1 MVLNTAN
8 APIVFRVGVREPPLE
23 VEEAVALVDKFASDN
38 EVDRLLVE
46 MLRSPSPQTDRQE
59 ADTRLRDFVARIVAP
74 RIESL
79 TGQAP
84 KLDSMGNLLWRHDPP
99 SSSHAGGLLLM
110 AYAMTFPPA
119 SMTDPYSG
127 ALVSGEPFQIA
138 GPCAWGRGACEQ
150 KGALVAM
157 IAAAGILT
165 RLGRSLGEP
174 LFLVVSLAGETGRH
188 DAAQFLLERSRLE
201 ARHGIVGLGT
211 RNRVCLGNK
220 GRVDVE
226 LMVRGKSTHS
236 STPWDGINAIEGAR
250 RVMDRLDRVVLEA
263 NHPDL
268 GHSTLTAT
276 RIESGPAAS
285 HTVQDYCRLVLDRRL
300 LPGEDP
306 DAAIEEIETVL
317 SELEPWKVEI
327 KRGATMYPS
336 EVPPGCPVAASL
348 KTACEI
354 ILKKKAKVFYSPA
367 SLDAGFLNKKG
378 IETVMFG
385 PGDLRF
391 AHTDQEMVSL
401 EEVRA
406 AARIYA
412 AAALQMLA

>member
-1 MVLNTAN
+1 MTPYSEKKLS
-8 APIVFRVGVREPPLE
+8 P
-23 VEEAVALVDKFASDN
+23 EEAVALVNKFARDD

-46 MLRSPSPQTDRQE
+46 ILRSPSPQTDRLE
-59 ADTRLRDFVARIVAP
+59 ADPGVRNFVSGTVAP
-74 RIESL
+74 WIESL
-79 TGQAP
+79 TGQPP
-84 KLDSMGNLLWRHDPP
+84 KLDGMGNLLWTPDAPTGSR
-99 SSSHAGGLLLM
+99 AGGLLLM

-119 SMTDPYSG
+119 SMPDPYSG
-127 ALVSGEPFQIA
+127 AVVSGAPFQIS

-150 KGALVAM
+150 KGALAAM

-165 RLGRSLGEP
+165 RSGCSLREP
-174 LFLVVSLAGETGRH
+174 FFLVVSLAGETGRH
-188 DAAQFLLERSRLE
+188 DAAQFILEHSRLE
-201 ARHGIVGLGT
+201 ARYGIVGLGT
-211 RNRVCLGNK
+211 NNRVCLGNK

-226 LMVRGKSTHS
+226 IMVRGKSTHS

-306 DAAIEEIETVL
+306 NAAIEEIETAL
-317 SELEPWKVEI
+317 SGLEPWKVEI

-354 ILKKKAKVFYSPA
+354 ILKKKAEVFYSPA

-378 IETVMFG
+378 IETLMFG

-391 AHTDQEMVSL
+391 AHTDREMVSL

-412 AAALQMLA
+412 AAALHTLG

>member
-8 APIVFRVGVREPPLE
+8 TPIVFRVGVREPPLK
-23 VEEAVALVDKFASDN
+23 VEEAVALVDKFASDD

-59 ADTRLRDFVARIVAP
+59 ADTGLRDFVARIVAP

-84 KLDSMGNLLWRHDPP
+84 KLDSMGNLLWTLDPP

-127 ALVSGEPFQIA
+127 AIVSGEPFQIA

-150 KGALVAM
+150 KGALAAM

-165 RLGRSLGEP
+165 RLGHSLGEP

-306 DAAIEEIETVL
+306 DTAIEEIETAL
-317 SELEPWKVEI
+317 SGLEPWKVEI

-348 KTACEI
+348 KTACEK
-354 ILKKKAKVFYSPA
+354 ILKKKAEVFYSPA

-378 IETVMFG
+378 IETLMFG

-391 AHTDQEMVSL
+391 AHTDREMVSL

>member
-1 MVLNTAN
+1 
-8 APIVFRVGVREPPLE
+8 
-23 VEEAVALVDKFASDN
+23 
-38 EVDRLLVE
+38 
-46 MLRSPSPQTDRQE
+46 
-59 ADTRLRDFVARIVAP
+59 
-74 RIESL
+74 
-79 TGQAP
+79 
-84 KLDSMGNLLWRHDPP
+84 
-99 SSSHAGGLLLM
+99 M

-150 KGALVAM
+150 KGALAAM

-165 RLGRSLGEP
+165 RLGRSLREP

-188 DAAQFLLERSRLE
+188 DAAQFLLGHSRLE

-211 RNRVCLGNK
+211 GNRVCLGNK

-306 DAAIEEIETVL
+306 DAAI
-317 SELEPWKVEI
+317 

-348 KTACEI
+348 TTACEN
-354 ILKKKAKVFYSPA
+354 ILKKKAEVFYSPA

-378 IETVMFG
+378 IETIMFG

-391 AHTDQEMVSL
+391 AHSQDLCCGSP
-401 EEVRA
+401 A
-406 AARIYA
+406 DARLGYCPA
-412 AAALQMLA
+412 CTLTT

>member
-1 MVLNTAN
+1 LTPYSEMKLS
-8 APIVFRVGVREPPLE
+8 P
-23 VEEAVALVDKFASDN
+23 EEAVALVDKFARDD

-46 MLRSPSPQTDRQE
+46 ILRSPSPQTDRLE
-59 ADTRLRDFVARIVAP
+59 ADPGVRDFVASIVAP

-79 TGQAP
+79 TGQPP
-84 KLDSMGNLLWRHDPP
+84 KLDSMGNLLWVPDAPTGSR
-99 SSSHAGGLLLM
+99 AGGLLFM

-119 SMTDPYSG
+119 SMSDPYSG
-127 ALVSGEPFQIA
+127 AVVSGAPFQIS

-150 KGALVAM
+150 KGALAAM

-165 RLGRSLGEP
+165 RSGCPLREP
-174 LFLVVSLAGETGRH
+174 FFLVVSLAGETGRH
-188 DAAQFLLERSRLE
+188 DAAQFILEHSRLE
-201 ARHGIVGLGT
+201 ARYGIVGLGT
-211 RNRVCLGNK
+211 NNRVCLGNK

-226 LMVRGKSTHS
+226 IMVRGKSTHS

-250 RVMDRLDRVVLEA
+250 RVMDRLDRIVLEA

-300 LPGEDP
+300 LPGEDSN
-306 DAAIEEIETVL
+306 AAIEEIETAL
-317 SELEPWKVEI
+317 SGLEPWKVEI

-348 KTACEI
+348 KSACEI
-354 ILKKKAKVFYSPA
+354 ILKKKAEVFYSPA

-378 IETVMFG
+378 IETLMFG

-391 AHTDQEMVSL
+391 AHTDREMVSL

-412 AAALQMLA
+412 TAALQMLA

>member
-1 MVLNTAN
+1 LK
-8 APIVFRVGVREPPLE
+8 I
-23 VEEAVALVDKFASDN
+23 EEAVALVGKFARED

-59 ADTRLRDFVARIVAP
+59 ADPGLCDFVARIVAP

-79 TGQAP
+79 TGQPP
-84 KLDSMGNLLWRHDPP
+84 KLDSMGNLLWMIGPP
-99 SSSHAGGLLLM
+99 SASHAGGLLLM
-110 AYAMTFPPA
+110 AYAMTFPAA
-119 SMTDPYSG
+119 SMINPYSG
-127 ALVSGEPFQIA
+127 AIVSGESFQIA
-138 GPCAWGRGACEQ
+138 GPCAWGRGGCEQ
-150 KGALVAM
+150 KGALAAM

-165 RLGRSLGEP
+165 RSGCPLRKP

-188 DAAQFLLERSRLE
+188 DAAQFLLEHSQLE
-201 ARHGIVGLGT
+201 ARFGIVGLGT
-211 RNRVCLGNK
+211 SNRVCLGNK

-226 LMVRGKSTHS
+226 LMIRGKSTHS

-250 RVMDRLDRVVLEA
+250 RVMDRLDGLLLER
-263 NHPDL
+263 NHPNL
-268 GHSTLTAT
+268 GRSTLTAT

-306 DAAIEEIETVL
+306 DAAIEEIEKAL
-317 SELEPWKVEI
+317 SGLEPWRVEL

-336 EVPPGCPVAASL
+336 EVPQGCHIAASL
-348 KTACEI
+348 KTACEQ
-354 ILKKKAKVFYSPA
+354 ILKKKAEVFYSPA
-367 SLDAGFLNKKG
+367 SLDAGFLNRKG
-378 IETVMFG
+378 IETLMFG
-385 PGDLRF
+385 PGNLRF

-412 AAALQMLA
+412 AAALHILA